1 MSQTA
6 VPLGSAEIT
15 LGVIEESQRLR
26 VPLQSNS
33 GSAGFITITSWSP
46 EQERKYSRSP
56 ARRVEHHPRIQKHRR
71 SQSLPPKLGVKL
83 QMPPHM
89 KLSLMFANPTVS
101 KMRKKT
107 GKQTEELLFFSINP
121 L

>member
-6 VPLGSAEIT
+6 VPLGSAEMT

-46 EQERKYSRSP
+46 EQERKYPRSP
-56 ARRVEHHPRIQKHRR
+56 ARHVEQHQQSRVHKHRR

-101 KMRKKT
+101 EMKSPRK
-107 GKQTEELLFFSINP
+107 
-121 L
+121 